1 MLPLLVQGDLHPKWQ
16 CRDSDVHRSS
26 ADRAFCIEA
35 VSVIDRPHVA
45 FFNKQLR
52 SALFLR
58 TGRFHRPRHLPPSF
72 FEHFH
77 FFSFASADFVTAA
90 VSLLLV
96 TIVSVPHSGQ
106 ET

>member
-16 CRDSDVHRSS
+16 CRDRDVHRSS
-26 ADRAFCIEA
+26 ADRALRIIA
-35 VSVIDRPHVA
+35 VSIIDRPHVV
-45 FFNKQLR
+45 FFNKQPR
-52 SALFLR
+52 SALFLK
-58 TGRFHRPRHLPPSF
+58 TGRLHRPWHFPFSF
-72 FEHFH
+72 CKHFH